1 MGWQQSGTW
10 RVLNEHLNDRAVR
23 PLSQDVG
30 ASRVRRVVC
39 PRHAGAGTSEFAPT
53 PVPRAKDRRRG
64 LHRARTAIEPHIAW
78 DPGIERIE
86 SYLRVFEELT
96 PDTVMVSVN
105 PGSYVGHFGELTAN
119 SAAQHGCVG
128 VILEGNLRDVEG
140 LREIGF
146 QVFYRDLSP
155 LNAIG
160 RWEMEASQV
169 PVAIGDVT
177 IEPGDVVLAEF
188 DGIVVIPVAD
198 AEPVLL
204 KAEEITGAEARV
216 REEMRTGKSPL
227 DSLER
232 HGHI

>member
-1 MGWQQSGTW
+1 MSISTTELCARYRRMWVPVVCDALYALGMREQ
-10 RVLNEHLNDRAVR
+10 VLPSSLR
-23 PLSQDVG
+23 PLFPEQ
-30 ASRVRRVVC
+30 RI
-39 PRHAGAGTSEFAPT
+39 AGVAYTVLG
-53 PVPRAKDRRRG
+53 R
-64 LHRARTAIEPHIAW
+64 AIEPHIAW

-188 DGIVVIPVAD
+188 EGIVVIPVAD

>member
-1 MGWQQSGTW
+1 MRISTTELCARYRRMWVPVVCDALYALGMREQ
-10 RVLNEHLNDRAVR
+10 VLPSSLR
-23 PLSQDVG
+23 PLFPEQ
-30 ASRVRRVVC
+30 RI
-39 PRHAGAGTSEFAPT
+39 AGVAYTVLG
-53 PVPRAKDRRRG
+53 R
-64 LHRARTAIEPHIAW
+64 AIEPHIAW

>member
-1 MGWQQSGTW
+1 MSISTTELCARYRRMWVPVVCDALYALGMREQ
-10 RVLNEHLNDRAVR
+10 VLPSSLR
-23 PLSQDVG
+23 PLFPEQ
-30 ASRVRRVVC
+30 RI
-39 PRHAGAGTSEFAPT
+39 AGVAYTVLG
-53 PVPRAKDRRRG
+53 R
-64 LHRARTAIEPHIAW
+64 AIEPHIAW

-188 DGIVVIPVAD
+188 DGIVVIPAAD

>member
-1 MGWQQSGTW
+1 MSLSTTELCARYRKLWVPVVCDALYTLGMREQ
-10 RVLNEHLNDRAVR
+10 VLPSSLR
-23 PLSQDVG
+23 PLFPEQ
-30 ASRVRRVVC
+30 RI
-39 PRHAGAGTSEFAPT
+39 AGVAYTVLG
-53 PVPRAKDRRRG
+53 R
-64 LHRARTAIEPHIAW
+64 AIEPHIAW

-128 VILEGNLRDVEG
+128 VILDGNLRDVEG

-160 RWEMEASQV
+160 RWEMESAQV
-169 PVAIGDVT
+169 PVAIGDITV
-177 IEPGDVVLAEF
+177 EPGDVVLAEF
-188 DGIVVIPVAD
+188 DGIVVIPAPD
-198 AEPVLL
+198 AEAVLL
-204 KAEEITGAEARV
+204 KAEEITGAEAMV
-216 REEMRTGKSPL
+216 REEMRTGQSPL